1 MCCESDLTKGVG
13 MPRDHKNIC
22 YDGGEDPN
30 DQQKSNFIT
39 VKIIYAN
46 AHMGLLLS
54 NYY

>member
-39 VKIIYAN
+39 VKIRFI
-46 AHMGLLLS
+46 
-54 NYY
+54 